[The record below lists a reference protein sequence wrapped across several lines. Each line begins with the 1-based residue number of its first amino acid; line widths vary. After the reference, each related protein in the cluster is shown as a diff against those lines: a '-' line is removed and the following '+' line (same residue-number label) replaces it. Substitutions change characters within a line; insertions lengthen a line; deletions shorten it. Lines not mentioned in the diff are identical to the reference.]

1 MIPRLLTRGFS
12 RTFSRALS
20 DTYRTYVYP
29 YTVPALLPLAQIAM
43 TASVYTTVI
52 TCLDRYI
59 AICRPGRETSNDS
72 ELSCHLLAFS
82 FAQFLTVSS
91 RSHTDA

>member
-1 MIPRLLTRGFS
+1 M
-12 RTFSRALS
+12 
-20 DTYRTYVYP
+20 YP

-59 AICRPGRETSNDS
+59 AICRPGRCKQPIAKVKFVQEQVAYSRDMT
-72 ELSCHLLAFS
+72 LAFFS
-82 FAQFLTVSS
+82 KLSLSYCHAIFL
-91 RSHTDA
+91 HCKGLFWP

>member
-1 MIPRLLTRGFS
+1 MLLAQCFHPS
-12 RTFSRALS
+12 FLACRALS
-20 DTYRTYVYP
+20 ETYRTYVYP

-59 AICRPGRETSNDS
+59 AICRPVRK
-72 ELSCHLLAFS
+72 
-82 FAQFLTVSS
+82 
-91 RSHTDA
+91 